1 MQHIG
6 FPELVV
12 IFTVAALL
20 FWGKNI
26 PDIALNL
33 KEALNNLRGGPG
45 SPSHPLPAND
55 SKLLNRKRR
64 RSDV

>member
-1 MQHIG
+1 MQQIG
-6 FPELVV
+6 LPELVV
-12 IFTVAALL
+12 IFTVAILL

-26 PDIALNL
+26 PDMALNL

-55 SKLLNRKRR
+55 SRLLNRKRR
-64 RSDV
+64 RSEN